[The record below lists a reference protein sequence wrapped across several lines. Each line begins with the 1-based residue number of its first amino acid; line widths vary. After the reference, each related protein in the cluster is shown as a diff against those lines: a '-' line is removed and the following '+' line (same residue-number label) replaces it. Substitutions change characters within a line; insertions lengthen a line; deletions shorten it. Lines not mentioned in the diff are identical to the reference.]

1 MLTRVLAFMIQLHS
15 QFYINLPFISFL
27 LFFKIKF
34 CFVSY
39 SFFFNSYE
47 YGYVY
52 LYLYMH
58 VYDLNYSFHYTSTL
72 LLLTYMYHT
81 VHVHKKLWQSLRIL
95 VEFGKNKSMLWV
107 FFLGSSSK
115 QELSLFSEYRH
126 ISFYTKINFPCYNKC
141 KESYLP

>member
-1 MLTRVLAFMIQLHS
+1 MFNYVDKGTSIYDSVTVNFTSI
-15 QFYINLPFISFL
+15 FL
-27 LFFKIKF
+27 LFL
-34 CFVSY
+34 
-39 SFFFNSYE
+39 FFFFFKSSFVLFLTHFFLIVMNTDMCI
-47 YGYVY
+47 
-52 LYLYMH
+52 YMH

-95 VEFGKNKSMLWV
+95 VEFGKNKSMLWG
-107 FFLGSSSK
+107 FYLGSSSK